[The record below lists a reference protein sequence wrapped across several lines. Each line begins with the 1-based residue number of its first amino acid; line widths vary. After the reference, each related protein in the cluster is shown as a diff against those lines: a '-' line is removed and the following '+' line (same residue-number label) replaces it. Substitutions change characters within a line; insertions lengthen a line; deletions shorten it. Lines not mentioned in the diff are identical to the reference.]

1 MNDCISSLRTSSRL
15 KPSGIYCL
23 TSDNLRISHSKQIEL
38 LCFHG
43 VKLIQLRSKTLGYED
58 LVRETKIS
66 VEICNAYG
74 VDLIVNDHP
83 EIAAKCGAAGVHLGC
98 HDVCPRQARKMLG
111 DDSIVGVTVHSLF
124 EANDLN
130 LSDCDYAG
138 LGPFRGTLTKPE
150 LKPQLSLNKFIEVIS
165 LLSPLPVYLIGG
177 LDVNDFKIAKKIGAA
192 GIALCSAL
200 FEGDKL
206 CEDFITELVAE
217 SLSWQKNSMDFYN
230 EKS

>member
-66 VEICNAYG
+66 VEICNEYG

-83 EIAAKCGAAGVHLGC
+83 EIAAKCGAAGVHLGF
-98 HDVCPRQARKMLG
+98 HDVCPCLLY
-111 DDSIVGVTVHSLF
+111 T
-124 EANDLN
+124 
-130 LSDCDYAG
+130 SD
-138 LGPFRGTLTKPE
+138 
-150 LKPQLSLNKFIEVIS
+150 
-165 LLSPLPVYLIGG
+165 
-177 LDVNDFKIAKKIGAA
+177 AA
-192 GIALCSAL
+192 D
-200 FEGDKL
+200 E
-206 CEDFITELVAE
+206 
-217 SLSWQKNSMDFYN
+217 
-230 EKS
+230 

>member
-74 VDLIVNDHP
+74 VDLIVIDTAHGHSEKVLKILSSILP
-83 EIAAKCGAAGVHLGC
+83 CLQI
-98 HDVCPRQARKMLG
+98 QAC
-111 DDSIVGVTVHSLF
+111 SCFVTS
-124 EANDLN
+124 
-130 LSDCDYAG
+130 S
-138 LGPFRGTLTKPE
+138 
-150 LKPQLSLNKFIEVIS
+150 
-165 LLSPLPVYLIGG
+165 
-177 LDVNDFKIAKKIGAA
+177 
-192 GIALCSAL
+192 
-200 FEGDKL
+200 
-206 CEDFITELVAE
+206 
-217 SLSWQKNSMDFYN
+217 
-230 EKS
+230 